1 MYEFFKKYAWF
12 LLAGPIG
19 AIITRLRTKGMKQS
33 AFFVLI
39 IISSFVGLCVG
50 VLMTNF
56 FDFSEEVVFIFCSI
70 SGMLA
75 TEILD
80 ELKESVEY
88 FSEWVRKILNIK

>member
-1 MYEFFKKYAWF
+1 MYDLFKKYGWF

-19 AIITRLRTKGMKQS
+19 AIITRLRTKNMKRS
-33 AFFVLI
+33 AFFVLLI
-39 IISSFVGLCVG
+39 VASFVGFCVG

-56 FDFSEEVVFIFCSI
+56 FNFPEEVVFIFCSI
-70 SGMLA
+70 GGMLA

-88 FSEWVRKILNIK
+88 FSEWVRKILNLK